1 LSEQPIP
8 ETCSASGTR
17 SGQLLGFLFG
27 LAPDGVFRASA
38 IALGAVGS
46 YPAFSP
52 LPLTE
57 ASGGLSFCGTFRR
70 KAFRPSS
77 RIYPP
82 PCGRGYAAS
91 RPVEFGLSS
100 PSLRWKRFSALPK
113 SPIIYLF
120 AGSMASPRWQTNVKG
135 GEGKSD
141 FELGLEVLT
150 ERQSPILINP
160 SFQRGGRQ
168 TQASLQPFLTVS
180 RLASMGTR
188 SGAGSAKGRGR
199 KPLKRLR

>member
-1 LSEQPIP
+1 MKQMKKKGFWKGCKPIFVCVLANGENHLSEQPIP
-8 ETCSASGTR
+8 ETCPASGTR

-52 LPLTE
+52 LPPTE
-57 ASGGLSFCGTFRR
+57 AGGGLIFCGTFRR

-82 PCGRGYAAS
+82 PRGRGYAAS

-100 PSLRWKRFSALPK
+100 PGLRQERFSALPK
-113 SPIIYLF
+113 SLLIYRSG
-120 AGSMASPRWQTNVKG
+120 GSMASAGW
-135 GEGKSD
+135 
-141 FELGLEVLT
+141 
-150 ERQSPILINP
+150 P
-160 SFQRGGRQ
+160 SC
-168 TQASLQPFLTVS
+168 A
-180 RLASMGTR
+180 RLFAQ
-188 SGAGSAKGRGR
+188 KC
-199 KPLKRLR
+199 